1 MKDNKKQIFIAGL
14 GRFGQSLA
22 VNLLEQ
28 GAEVFG
34 VDARES
40 MVEEIADQLTHS
52 AIANTTDPK
61 VMARLGLADFDAAV
75 CAIGSDLEASLM
87 TTLLMKEN
95 GAKHIIAKSTT
106 VLHGKILKKTGAD
119 RVIFPEA
126 EVAARLARDFLAPKD
141 FVEVVPLSVQY
152 SMFELKA
159 PKSYCGLTLNQLHLR
174 RRFGLNVI
182 ALRRGEEIIV
192 SPSAEEVVRRNDLMV
207 VVGDRSKA
215 REALEAPGLETEE

>member
-87 TTLLMKEN
+87 TTLLMKVP
-95 GAKHIIAKSTT
+95 ST
-106 VLHGKILKKTGAD
+106 LSPNPPRFCTG
-119 RVIFPEA
+119 RSS
-126 EVAARLARDFLAPKD
+126 RKQGQTGSSFLRP
-141 FVEVVPLSVQY
+141 
-152 SMFELKA
+152 
-159 PKSYCGLTLNQLHLR
+159 
-174 RRFGLNVI
+174 
-182 ALRRGEEIIV
+182 
-192 SPSAEEVVRRNDLMV
+192 
-207 VVGDRSKA
+207 RS
-215 REALEAPGLETEE
+215 LPD